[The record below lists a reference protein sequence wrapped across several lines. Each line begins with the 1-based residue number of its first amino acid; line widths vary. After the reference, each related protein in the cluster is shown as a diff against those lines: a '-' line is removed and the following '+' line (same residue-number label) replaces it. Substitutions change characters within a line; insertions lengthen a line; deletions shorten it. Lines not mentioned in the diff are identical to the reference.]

1 MAGATE
7 IEWTDATWNPLKG
20 CSRISTG
27 CSACY
32 AEPTAARIIAMD
44 RGRGV
49 PEGQGSYD
57 GLLARGGQWNGTIRE
72 ATNVLDQPLR
82 WARSRLIFVN
92 SMSDL
97 FHENASVETLD
108 RIFAVMLACA
118 THGDRNHIFQVLTKR
133 PQRMLQYMQSRS
145 EAEHLEAWSKA
156 GDAFIQVKGRGET
169 FSQHVF
175 NLASRERSPEGA
187 PQSDGTLI
195 PWGFTKNLFPL
206 PNVWLG
212 VSVENQACAEERIP
226 LLMQTPA
233 AIRWISAEP
242 LLGAVDLTAWLEI
255 GSLESELG
263 LSNPG
268 IDWVV
273 VGGESGQKARPM
285 HPSWARSI
293 RDQCAAAGV
302 PFLFKQWGEW
312 FTNAFTMSDGKAVFR
327 EFSSYQSW
335 VNKANTWVNGGICLD
350 RHGVELRNGADM
362 ARARDSGGFPVTV
375 MHKVGKRNA
384 GRELDGKLYDEY
396 PPNHLHGAAS
406 QGAAAES
413 CA

>member
-1 MAGATE
+1 
-7 IEWTDATWNPLKG
+7 
-20 CSRISTG
+20 
-27 CSACY
+27 
-32 AEPTAARIIAMD
+32 MD

-72 ATNVLDQPLR
+72 ATHVLDQPLR
-82 WARSRLIFVN
+82 WSTGRMIFVN

-97 FHENASVETLD
+97 FHENASIETLD
-108 RIFAVMLACA
+108 RIFAVMLACEA
-118 THGDRNHIFQVLTKR
+118 FGDRKHIFQVLTKR

-145 EAEHLEAWSKA
+145 EAGHLEAWSKA
-156 GDAFIQVKGRGET
+156 GDSFIRVKGST
-169 FSQHVF
+169 QAFSQFVF
-175 NLASRERSPEGA
+175 NLASRARQMDGSQ
-187 PQSDGTLI
+187 QSDSDLI
-195 PWGFTKNLFPL
+195 PWGYTKNLFPL

-242 LLGAVDLTAWLEI
+242 LLGAVDLSTWLGV
-255 GSLESELG
+255 GSLESDMG

-273 VGGESGQKARPM
+273 AGGESGPKARPM
-285 HPSWARSI
+285 HPAWARSI
-293 RDQCAAAGV
+293 RDQCSEAGV

-312 FTNAFTMSDGKAVFR
+312 QTNAYTMSDGKAVFR
-327 EFSSYQSW
+327 EFSTHQQW
-335 VNKANTWVNGGICLD
+335 INKAATWINGGICLD
-350 RHGVELRNGADM
+350 RQGVELKNGADM
-362 ARARDSGGFPVTV
+362 AMARDAGRFPVTV
-375 MHKVGKRNA
+375 MHRVGKRKA

-396 PPNHLHGAAS
+396 PPNHLHGAANLDAS
-406 QGAAAES
+406 KEN